1 MELQPMRPM
10 TTQNQPRSAAEIMLI
25 AEVIQGVPVNL
36 TQAAARMG
44 RISLRETANRL
55 EEIGISISED
65 FLPYHLTHQEHGGL
79 LLRYTNGE

>member
-1 MELQPMRPM
+1 MRQM

-44 RISLRETANRL
+44 RISLRETASRL

-65 FLPYHLTHQEHGGL
+65 FLPYRLTHQEHGGL
-79 LLRYTNGE
+79 LLRYTNGA

>member
-1 MELQPMRPM
+1 MELQPMRQM

-36 TQAAARMG
+36 TQAAARMR
-44 RISLRETANRL
+44 RISLRDTANRL

>member
-1 MELQPMRPM
+1 MELSAMRQIS
-10 TTQNQPRSAAEIMLI
+10 TQNQPRSVAEIRII
-25 AEVIQGVPVNL
+25 ADVIQGVPVNL

-55 EEIGISISED
+55 EEIGISVSED

>member
-1 MELQPMRPM
+1 MRPM

-36 TQAAARMG
+36 TKAAARMG

-55 EEIGISISED
+55 EEIGISISDD

-79 LLRYTNGE
+79 LLRYTDGK

>member
-1 MELQPMRPM
+1 MRQM

-36 TQAAARMG
+36 TQAAARMR
-44 RISLRETANRL
+44 RISLRDTANRL